1 MIIDKV
7 NVEKHDQRYVVIR
20 MSVLCRENTTEA
32 ISLPFSFLR
41 TSL

>member
-20 MSVLCRENTTEA
+20 TFVLCRGNTNEA
-32 ISLPFSFLR
+32 ISLPFTFLR